1 MLEDL
6 GVNNEY
12 LGDLT
17 TNVRF
22 LNSNDINIVG
32 NLKRNQ
38 KQTASFISNVDLQK
52 QSMGLRGR
60 LKGFEIDAFNKPLHG
75 VLDSIHGELDARINV
90 SGNWSDPKSG
100 DLLLKDAQF
109 MIPYRHVI
117 KGFAS
122 SSNCARQKRFS

>member
-60 LKGFEIDAFNKPLHG
+60 LKGL
-75 VLDSIHGELDARINV
+75 R
-90 SGNWSDPKSG
+90 
-100 DLLLKDAQF
+100 
-109 MIPYRHVI
+109 
-117 KGFAS
+117 
-122 SSNCARQKRFS
+122 